1 MCIINYKS
9 KKEERINMR
18 KSDEMA
24 ELFSVIDKLP
34 EKCSLTLVIE
44 GPSASG
50 KTTLS
55 EMLREKYNC
64 TVFHMDD
71 FFLRPEQ
78 RTPERYA
85 EVGGNLD
92 RERFLED
99 VLIPLKKG
107 ENINYRRFDCSQM
120 KLLEPVVIKPQ
131 KLTVIEGV
139 YSMHPA
145 FSGYYDLSVFLDI
158 NSELQ
163 KERIMKRN
171 TPEKAERFFNEW
183 IPIENKYFSGTDVKS
198 RCDFCIKIMNE

>member
-1 MCIINYKS
+1 MN
-9 KKEERINMR
+9 ERLEKVKN
-18 KSDEMA
+18 
-24 ELFSVIDKLP
+24 LIDKKLE
-34 EKCSLTLVIE
+34 EKDFIIIAIDGNCT
-44 GPSASG
+44 SG
-50 KTTLS
+50 KTTLAS
-55 EMLREKYNC
+55 ELKTIYDCNI
-64 TVFHMDD
+64 FHMDD

-85 EVGGNLD
+85 EIGGNID

-107 ENINYRRFDCSQM
+107 ETVNYRRFDCSQM
-120 KLLEPVVIKPQ
+120 KLLEPVEIKPQ

-145 FSGYYDLSVFLDI
+145 FSGYYDFSVFLDI
-158 NSELQ
+158 SPELQ

-171 TPEKAERFFNEW
+171 TPDMAERFFNEW
-183 IPIENKYFSGTDVKS
+183 IPLENKYFSGTDVKS

>member
-1 MCIINYKS
+1 MNRIKILF
-9 KKEERINMR
+9 EEI
-18 KSDEMA
+18 
-24 ELFSVIDKLP
+24 
-34 EKCSLTLVIE
+34 EKRLEKGPLTLVVD

-55 EMLREKYNC
+55 EMLREKYDC
-64 TVFHMDD
+64 AVFHMDD

-78 RTPERYA
+78 RTPGRFA
-85 EVGGNLD
+85 ETGGNID

-107 ENINYRRFDCSQM
+107 ETVNYRRFDCFQM
-120 KLLEPVVIKPQ
+120 KLLEPVEIKPQ

-145 FSGYYDLSVFLDI
+145 FSGYYDFSVFLDI
-158 NSELQ
+158 TPELQ
-163 KERIMKRN
+163 KERILKRN

-183 IPIENKYFSGTDVKS
+183 IPLENKYFSGTDVKS